1 MALNTQEIAEFEF
14 KGNEYLF
21 NLDPATGNLFY
32 LESIRISTD
41 SQTAEGNTVSGDN
54 NPLRYRVKSLKLDN
68 TIGIEYDQNRVLL
81 PGNPICVTGI
91 KEAHSVVIEWV
102 EDSFFRVQKFHQE
115 WISNWFQNKTLK
127 DGLKGKLI
135 DFHFIVFY
143 FDNHQGTLSP
153 NLQPKVAYEI
163 NLNGCAPTDLSDFSF
178 SYDEQ
183 DNGKSFVGK
192 YFVKEILISGASGEA
207 PTVNEDTKLVFSEMM
222 GGGE

>member
-1 MALNTQEIAEFEF
+1 MTPQEIAEFEF

-32 LESIRISTD
+32 LDSIKISKEATEST
-41 SQTAEGNTVSGDN
+41 ENNTII

-102 EDSFFRVQKFHQE
+102 EDSFFRVQKFHQN
-115 WISNWFQNKTLK
+115 WINKWFQNKTLI
-127 DGLKGKLI
+127 DGRDGKLI
-135 DFHFIVFY
+135 DFTFIVFY
-143 FDNHQGTLSP
+143 FDNTGG
-153 NLQPKVAYEI
+153 NLAPALKPKTSYKIE
-163 NLNGCAPTDLSDFSF
+163 LKGCAPTDLSDFSF

-183 DNGKSFVGK
+183 DNGKTFVGK
-192 YFVKEILISGASGEA
+192 YFAQEIIISGGEA
-207 PTVNEDTKLVFSEMM
+207 PTSNEDSALVFSS
-222 GGGE
+222 

>member
-1 MALNTQEIAEFEF
+1 MTPQEIAEFEF

-32 LESIRISTD
+32 LDSIKISKAAT
-41 SQTAEGNTVSGDN
+41 ENTENNNSII

-102 EDSFFRVQKFHQE
+102 EDSFFRVQKFHQN
-115 WISNWFQNKTLK
+115 WINKWFQNKTLI
-127 DGLKGKLI
+127 DGRDGKLI
-135 DFHFIVFY
+135 DFTFIVFY
-143 FDNHQGTLSP
+143 FDNIGG
-153 NLQPKVAYEI
+153 NLAPALKPKTSYKVE
-163 NLNGCAPTDLSDFSF
+163 LKGCAPTDLSDFSF

-183 DNGKSFVGK
+183 DNGKTFVGK
-192 YFVKEILISGASGEA
+192 YFAQEIIINGNSGEA
-207 PTVNEDTKLVFSEMM
+207 PTSNEDSALVFSS
-222 GGGE
+222 